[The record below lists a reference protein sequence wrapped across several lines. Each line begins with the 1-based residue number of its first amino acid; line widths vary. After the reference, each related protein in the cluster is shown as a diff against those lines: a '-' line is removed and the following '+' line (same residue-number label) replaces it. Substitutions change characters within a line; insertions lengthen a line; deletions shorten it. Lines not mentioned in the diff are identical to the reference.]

1 MNETEVLLSA
11 LIGGLGGLVRSAV
24 GLLKAMASKRKILW
38 MYWLITMII
47 SLLIGL
53 FTGIIFS
60 FDYRLSALAGYAGTD
75 LLEGIY
81 KTFKVQKFYLPPKK

>member
-38 MYWLITMII
+38 MYWLITMFV

-53 FTGIIFS
+53 FSGIIFS

-81 KTFKVQKFYLPPKK
+81 KTFKVGKFYIPPKK